1 MPFSETCFSEL
12 AWAFLCKFQSSM
24 RDAAAQIGLHA
35 PSLCHQNESF
45 LRKKLYFCRRRAS
58 VCQPEPPPFAPHQHN
73 YIEKKRIDNG
83 KLEI

>member
-1 MPFSETCFSEL
+1 MPFSETCFNEL
-12 AWAFLCKFQSSM
+12 AWAFFVKRPTL
-24 RDAAAQIGLHA
+24 DARCNSPNWPSY
-35 PSLCHQNESF
+35 PSLCHQNASF

-58 VCQPEPPPFAPHQHN
+58 VRQPEPPAFAPHQHN